1 MLHHNLTVQTTLDS
15 PRFCISADV
24 PDDASKEGDIGTKVY
39 LEDGIRPEVVE
50 ELKKMGHDVE
60 LLTGH
65 ERAMFGRGQVS
76 SLRLSHHRLV
86 EAELLSFSSSA
97 SFVSLA
103 DYSQTAKR
111 CLGWWQRS

>member
-24 PDDASKEGDIGTKVY
+24 PEDASKDGDIGTKVY
-39 LEDGIRPEVVE
+39 LEEGMRAEVVE

-65 ERAMFGRGQVS
+65 DRAMFGRGQVS
-76 SLRLSHHRLV
+76 SIFYLLM
-86 EAELLSFSSSA
+86 EACEQKA
-97 SFVSLA
+97 N
-103 DYSQTAKR
+103 R
-111 CLGWWQRS
+111 

>member
-1 MLHHNLTVQTTLDS
+1 MCPVDSAFNLTSLSVQVLLNMLHHNLTVQTTLDS

-76 SLRLSHHRLV
+76 
-86 EAELLSFSSSA
+86 LL
-97 SFVSLA
+97 
-103 DYSQTAKR
+103 
-111 CLGWWQRS
+111 